1 MHILA
6 ATSPGFGH
14 LNPLLGFLDLCLDS
28 GLMSA
33 TLVVPVS
40 RGFLPFG
47 SRASQ
52 PHSRH
57 HPRLQIVQ
65 INLKAEKDED
75 DDDPYVRFKR
85 PFLKRREL
93 VNILL
98 VHVSRKQIQRTV
110 CVYDMYATWLQ
121 LLANEAGFPAYV
133 FHPSPAP
140 FALFQ
145 IWGRELL
152 ATHAIQNFL
161 KKKKND
167 ENEFEFETLNQEEVV
182 RSMSDIIKDSD
193 KKSLNLPGYGSID
206 IEDLPWEFYLNEI
219 LAEFTTG
226 EMTSWKDARGLIV
239 NDVEWWMPP
248 ECRTELAAHVR
259 GMGPDWPS
267 HWHTWFLG
275 PCLQPCHQVAES
287 AEEVAL
293 VGWMSQFPKNSVI
306 YVAFGTL
313 FTPSEES
320 LYELKLAIGDRPTL
334 WVKGP
339 KSIDSP
345 NIKTVSWAPQRRI
358 LRLPNVGC
366 FVTHCGWNSVLECLT
381 ERGVPMAMAPFTVDQ
396 RMDAHFLETRLR
408 VGKRVC
414 RDAAQYIP
422 AANWKRAIDS
432 ILGNT
437 VVLERLAEISD
448 RLRQSRQHE
457 RRDEFLSFI
466 QDVEAATNV
475 IYSPTPEPET
485 LPTEDQRMCV

>member
-28 GLMSA
+28 GLLSA

-40 RGFLPFG
+40 RGFIPFG
-47 SRASQ
+47 SEASK
-52 PHSRH
+52 PHSLH

-65 INLKAEKDED
+65 IELAAEEHED
-75 DDDPYVRFKR
+75 DDDPYIRFKR
-85 PFLKRREL
+85 PFLRRREL
-93 VNILL
+93 VDVLL
-98 VHVSRKQIQRTV
+98 AHVSCKQVKPTV

-145 IWGRELL
+145 IWGRELV
-152 ATHAIQNFL
+152 ATHALKKPFL
-161 KKKKND
+161 KKKGSD
-167 ENEFEFETLNQEEVV
+167 ENEFDEQLNKEERVTEEMATT
-182 RSMSDIIKDSD
+182 MSEILQDSD
-193 KKSLNLPGYGSID
+193 KKSLDLPGYGSID
-206 IEDLPWEFYLNEI
+206 IEDLPWEFYLNEM

-248 ECRTELAAHVR
+248 ECRAELAAHVR
-259 GMGPDWPS
+259 GMGPDWPG

-275 PCLQPCHQVAES
+275 PCLQPCHQMAES

-313 FTPSEES
+313 FSPSEQS
-320 LYELKLAIGDRPTL
+320 LDQLRLAIGERPTL

-339 KSIDSP
+339 KSIEAP
-345 NIKTVSWAPQRRI
+345 NIKIVPWAPQRRI
-358 LRLPNVGC
+358 LRLPTVGC
-366 FVTHCGWNSVLECLT
+366 FITHCGWNSVLECLT
-381 ERGVPMAMAPFTVDQ
+381 EGGAAMAMAPFTVDQ

-408 VGKRVC
+408 VGMRVC
-414 RDAAQYIP
+414 RDAAHYIP
-422 AANWKRAIDS
+422 AASWKRAIDS
-432 ILGNT
+432 ILGNSA
-437 VVLERLAEISD
+437 VLARLEQISG
-448 RLRQSRQHE
+448 RLRQCRQQD

-466 QDVEAATNV
+466 HDVESALQDQN
-475 IYSPTPEPET
+475 PQHTPSHH
-485 LPTEDQRMCV
+485 Q